1 MSVNIKKYEMEDNY
15 LCKICNY
22 KCDTKFLIKQHL
34 STRKHKNQPYA
45 SQNNISSIIKAKP
58 TSVTKQHVCF
68 KCNKSYKERTGLWR
82 HKKICAKTIP
92 DDKPIN
98 QTTQNTQN
106 TSDLAAMVKTM
117 MEPIIQNI
125 QDDKK
130 VTLGLVEQMQ
140 TQNKI
145 ITDIIPK
152 IGNNN
157 NNNNTNNRFNINL
170 FLNEQCRDAIN
181 MTDFLNSLQ
190 IKLADLM
197 YTKHNGLIE
206 GISSVFV
213 NALNKLETCQRPIH
227 CTDVK
232 RETLYIKDNNAW
244 ERENSKEKLHS
255 AISKVAHQQRK
266 TISEWEKANENWQES
281 ESGSQ
286 EYINLVRM
294 VTKDVVPEENKIIK
308 NIIKETAITKD
319 VVNDGML

>member
-1 MSVNIKKYEMEDNY
+1 MIEQEEKYITNHKTSLKNY
-15 LCKICNY
+15 TC
-22 KCDTKFLIKQHL
+22 
-34 STRKHKNQPYA
+34 
-45 SQNNISSIIKAKP
+45 SQ
-58 TSVTKQHVCF
+58 
-68 KCNKSYKERTGLWR
+68 CNKSYQDRSGLWK
-82 HKKICAKTIP
+82 HKKTCTGP
-92 DDKPIN
+92 EE
-98 QTTQNTQN
+98 TTQSKHTEFKN
-106 TSDLAAMVKTM
+106 TSDLAVMVKTM

-157 NNNNTNNRFNINL
+157 NSNNRFNINV
-170 FLNEQCRDAIN
+170 FLNEHCRNAIN
-181 MTDFLNSLQ
+181 MTDFINSLQ

-266 TISEWEKANENWQES
+266 TITEWEKANKNWQDS
-281 ESGSQ
+281 EAGSQ
-286 EYINLVRM
+286 EYIHLVRE

-319 VVNDGML
+319 EVNDSAL

>member
-1 MSVNIKKYEMEDNY
+1 MTINLKKYEIENY
-15 LCKICNY
+15 YFCKICNY
-22 KCDTKFLIKQHL
+22 KCYTKFLIKQHL
-34 STRKHKNQPYA
+34 TTKKHKKQTNTTQQINKIEQTQDVNQKSLKHYTC
-45 SQNNISSIIKAKP
+45 SQ
-58 TSVTKQHVCF
+58 
-68 KCNKSYKERTGLWR
+68 CNKSYQDRSGLWK
-82 HKKICAKTIP
+82 HKKTCTGP
-92 DDKPIN
+92 EEIN
-98 QTTQNTQN
+98 QTQHTELKN
-106 TSDLAAMVKTM
+106 TSDLAMMVKTM

-157 NNNNTNNRFNINL
+157 NSNNRFNINV

-181 MTDFLNSLQ
+181 MTDFINSLQ

-197 YTKHNGLIE
+197 YTKNNGLIE

-232 RETLYIKDNNAW
+232 RETLYIKDNDAW
-244 ERENSKEKLHS
+244 ERENSKEKLHT

-266 TISEWEKANENWQES
+266 TITEWEKANKNWQES
-281 ESGSQ
+281 ETGSQ
-286 EYINLVRM
+286 EYINLVRE

-308 NIIKETAITKD
+308 NIIKETVITKD
-319 VVNDGML
+319 EVNDSSI